1 LVVKKRPRGEYRGA
15 VVASDLSEA
24 SVSAPAMAAT
34 LFPPSLLTLFHAFD
48 RYLHMTSFSLVGAMG
63 TPAVLAAVGAVV
75 SAQLTFT
82 YAPFMHR
89 LFEAAPVSF
98 ADGVLI
104 VAVGV
109 MAMIVLKSRRRL

>member
-48 RYLHMTSFSLVGAMG
+48 RYLHMTSFSFVGAMG
-63 TPAVLAAVGAVV
+63 TPAVLAAVVA
-75 SAQLTFT
+75 AQLTFT
-82 YAPFMHR
+82 NAPFMYR
-89 LFEAAPVSF
+89 SFETTPVSF
-98 ADGVLI
+98 ADGALI